1 MIRIFENTIC
11 QIRLVLQIKCE
22 KSQLNLKQSFPKEK
36 CKKQRFPVKRN
47 KKGQG

>member
-22 KSQLNLKQSFPKEK
+22 KLQLKQSFPKEK

-47 KKGQG
+47 EKGQG